1 MTLEARIEDLEI
13 KLAHLERAL
22 QDVSD
27 EVVRQQA
34 AIERLGE
41 RNLRL
46 QERIE
51 AMQPEGGEDAATRV
65 EIPPHY

>member
-1 MTLEARIEDLEI
+1 MTTEARLEELEI
-13 KLAHLERAL
+13 KMAHLERAL

-41 RNLRL
+41 RNRHL
-46 QERIE
+46 QERLE
-51 AMQPEGGEDAATRV
+51 ALQADAGEDAATRV

>member
-1 MTLEARIEDLEI
+1 MTTEARLEELEI
-13 KLAHLERAL
+13 KMAHLERAL

-34 AIERLGE
+34 AIDRLGE

-51 AMQPEGGEDAATRV
+51 AMQADAGEDAATRV
-65 EIPPHY
+65 ELPPHY

>member
-1 MTLEARIEDLEI
+1 MSSDQRIEELEFR
-13 KLAHLERAL
+13 LAHLERAL

-27 EVVRQQA
+27 EVVRQQQ

-46 QERIE
+46 QEKLE
-51 AMQPEGGEDAATRV
+51 ALQLDGGEDAATRV